1 MLGVGVTDGVMLGVG
16 VLLAVGVGVLV
27 GIGLGVM
34 VAVLV
39 GIKGAVGDDA
49 RVGIVVEV
57 AVSNDRVTRGATDV
71 SGADNVMSVASGP

>member
-1 MLGVGVTDGVMLGVG
+1 MLGVGVVDGVMLGVG
-16 VLLAVGVGVLV
+16 VWLAVGVGVLV
-27 GIGLGVM
+27 GVGLGVM

-57 AVSNDRVTRGATDV
+57 AVFNGRVVRGTADV
-71 SGADNVMSVASGP
+71 SGTESVISVASRS